1 MIPRKG
7 HELLIEALASIPET
21 AWHLS
26 CVGSLVRH
34 PDIVERLGARVTAA
48 GLDNRITFAG
58 EMTASEL
65 DVWYDRA
72 DVFVLATMYEG
83 YGMAVAEALARGLP
97 IVSTQT
103 GDIPRITGNHGA
115 SALLPALPAGTT
127 KYRVTFTHSLFTW
140 DSYNTDPED
149 GHTGYWD
156 SFSVSVS
163 GGAAYAALTLTDP
176 LTGLQTLASGTSFN
190 PGFVWGGNDFDDS
203 LESSTLECNPGTTPC
218 LVVPSPALR
227 TDTMT
232 GSTTAS
238 NYNKSYLNCPFL
250 PITNLSMTK
259 TVAPAIVPA
268 NHATPVDMAKI
279 NPAAE

>member
-1 MIPRKG
+1 MARLHASERRALAAARRVLVTGDRTAATLGDYGVAQDRVAVVEPGTDRAPLARGSGSADVHLLCVASVIPRKG

-115 SALLPALPAGTT
+115 SALLVRPGDVDGLAEALSAAIRDADLRARLGAGARHVRERLPTWEDSVAT
-127 KYRVTFTHSLFTW
+127 LDRV
-140 DSYNTDPED
+140 
-149 GHTGYWD
+149 
-156 SFSVSVS
+156 
-163 GGAAYAALTLTDP
+163 
-176 LTGLQTLASGTSFN
+176 
-190 PGFVWGGNDFDDS
+190 
-203 LESSTLECNPGTTPC
+203 LE
-218 LVVPSPALR
+218 A
-227 TDTMT
+227 
-232 GSTTAS
+232 
-238 NYNKSYLNCPFL
+238 
-250 PITNLSMTK
+250 
-259 TVAPAIVPA
+259 VARS
-268 NHATPVDMAKI
+268 
-279 NPAAE
+279 